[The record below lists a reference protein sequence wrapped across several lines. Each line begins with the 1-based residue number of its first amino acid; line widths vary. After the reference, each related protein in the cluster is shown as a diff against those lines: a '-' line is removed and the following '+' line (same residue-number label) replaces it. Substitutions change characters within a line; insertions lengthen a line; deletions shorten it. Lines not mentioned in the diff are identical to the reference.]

1 MMWKALSAT
10 LLLALV
16 LVLVPAPCRAV
27 LEADANTLV
36 LLDNLA
42 IRETHSIFF
51 KSLQD
56 RGFRLTYKLA
66 DDSGLLLSR
75 YGEYLYKNVIIF
87 APSVEEF
94 GGDISVERLAQF
106 VDDGGNVLVA
116 GSERSGDALREFAS
130 ECGFELDEE
139 QAAVIDHLHY
149 DVSDAGD
156 HTTILTSSK
165 NLIQADTIVGKA
177 NRVADAAPLL
187 YRGTGLIADKENPL
201 VLKLLTA
208 ESSAYSYNPEA
219 SVSDYPHAV
228 GRGTLLIAAL
238 QARNNARVV
247 FSGSLLFF
255 ADETFNT
262 AVQYAQSGV
271 FHKQAGNRAVAEAI
285 SQWVFGETG
294 RLRVGSVQHHKEGER
309 VPPEQAYTITDPV
322 VYTIA
327 IEELVAGEWRA
338 FKANDIQL
346 EFVRIDPFVRTYLKQ
361 QAGGAYVAKFK
372 IPDVYGVYQF
382 KVDYDRVGYTHLYS
396 STQVSVRPLEHTQYE
411 RFIPSAFPYYTSA
424 FSMMLGVFVFSFVF
438 LHFKDEPLGKA
449 GKEDKKTQ

>member
-1 MMWKALSAT
+1 VKYELNFCSYT
-10 LLLALV
+10 T
-16 LVLVPAPCRAV
+16 P
-27 LEADANTLV
+27 
-36 LLDNLA
+36 
-42 IRETHSIFF
+42 
-51 KSLQD
+51 D
-56 RGFRLTYKLA
+56 RGFKLTYKLA
-66 DDSGLLLSR
+66 DDSSLLLSK

-94 GGDISVERLAQF
+94 GGDVSVERLAQF

-116 GSERSGDALREFAS
+116 GSEKSGDALREFAS

-139 QAAVIDHLHY
+139 NAAVIDHLHY
-149 DVSDAGD
+149 DVSDAGE
-156 HTTILTSSK
+156 HTTILTSAK

-177 NRVADAAPLL
+177 NRQADSAPLL

-208 ESSAYSYNPEA
+208 ESTAYSYNPEA

-255 ADETFNT
+255 SDESFTT

-271 FHKQAGNRAVAEAI
+271 FHKLAGNRDVAESI

-294 RLRVGSVQHHKEGER
+294 RLRVASVQHHKEGELL
-309 VPPEQAYTITDPV
+309 PPDQAYTITDPV
-322 VYTIA
+322 VYTIG
-327 IEELVAGEWRA
+327 IEELVQGQWRA
-338 FKANDIQL
+338 FKASDIQL

-361 QAGGAYVAKFK
+361 TNSGAYQAKFK

-396 STQVSVRPLEHTQYE
+396 TTQVSVRPLEHTQYE

-424 FSMMLGVFVFSFVF
+424 FSMMIGVFVFSFVF
-438 LHFKDEPLGKA
+438 LHFKDEPVGRSA
-449 GKEDKKTQ
+449 KEDKKSQ

>member
-1 MMWKALSAT
+1 MMWKALLIAV
-10 LLLALV
+10 LAFV
-16 LVLVPAPCRAV
+16 HCQAV
-27 LEADANTLV
+27 LETDANTLV

-56 RGFRLTYKLA
+56 RGFKLTYKLA
-66 DDSGLLLSR
+66 DDSSLLLSR

-116 GSERSGDALREFAS
+116 GSEKSGDALREFAS

-139 QAAVIDHLHY
+139 NAAVIDHLNY
-149 DVSDAGD
+149 DASDAGD
-156 HTTILTSSK
+156 HTTILTSAK

-177 NRVADAAPLL
+177 NRKSDAAPLI

-201 VLKLLTA
+201 VLKVLTA
-208 ESSAYSYNPEA
+208 ESSAYSYNPDS
-219 SVSDYPHAV
+219 SVTDYPHAV

-247 FSGSLLFF
+247 FSGSLVFF
-255 ADETFNT
+255 SDESFTT

-271 FHKQAGNRAVAEAI
+271 FHKQAGNRAVAESI

-294 RLRVGSVQHHKEGER
+294 RLRVGSVQHNKEGER
-309 VPPEQAYTITDPV
+309 LPPEQAYTITDPV

-327 IEELVAGEWRA
+327 IEELVDGQWRA

-361 QAGGAYVAKFK
+361 TKTGAYEAKFK

-396 STQVSVRPLEHTQYE
+396 TTQVSVRPLEHTQYE

-424 FSMMLGVFVFSFVF
+424 FSMMIGVFVFSFVF
-438 LHFKDEPLGKA
+438 LHFKDEPTGKSS
-449 GKEDKKTQ
+449 KDDKKTQ